1 VLLVYGIY
9 NFRPKR
15 TAFRND
21 YCLFCARPRRSEE
34 IRSFDVCHLFWI
46 PLLPLGFRR
55 RWRCTACRRSP
66 HVARGA
72 SRGFM
77 WTGFAV
83 LVILGAIFWTI
94 HITPEIRIYGW
105 LMRVGTPIGAILII
119 VRLLRPPKGLSLK
132 QKLAGVPPASD
143 TVCPFC
149 GTALLLLSSQGSC
162 PRCGVVRV

>member
-1 VLLVYGIY
+1 MLLVYGIY

-21 YCLFCARPRRSEE
+21 YCLFCARPRRSEQ

-55 RWRCTACRRSP
+55 RWRCTSCRSSP
-66 HVARGA
+66 HVPRGM

-83 LVILGAIFWTI
+83 LVILAAIFWTI
-94 HITPEIRIYGW
+94 HITPDIRIYGW
-105 LMRVGTPIGAILII
+105 LMRIGTPIGAVLILVHI
-119 VRLLRPPKGLSLK
+119 LRTRVGPSLK
-132 QKLAGVPPASD
+132 EKLAAISPASD
-143 TVCPFC
+143 TICPFC
-149 GTALLLLSSQGSC
+149 GSALLLLSSQGSC
-162 PRCGVVRV
+162 PRCGVVRA